1 MMPWKKTQACYTS
14 IKKEEKLQSGVS
26 GQILIVWATKKLFL
40 NVKSVQFSHKVRVEN
55 KVFRIRAYAG
65 IMQSRQGKICG
76 CVFTGKYYA
85 VTYGTCPVETGQ
97 I

>member
-1 MMPWKKTQACYTS
+1 MDKTQACD
-14 IKKEEKLQSGVS
+14 INLKKRKVS
-26 GQILIVWATKKLFL
+26 TWSNWSDLMVRATKKSFL
-40 NVKSVQFSHKVRVEN
+40 IVKSVQLFYKVRVEN